1 MNRCDEHAADILL
14 YLRDELTGQK
24 LDEFRDHLASCPDCR
39 AQLEE
44 ELALSSL
51 LRKSRPLYSAPET
64 LRARVA
70 ATVVQELSTSAG
82 VPVPVG
88 ATRLQGFLRWL
99 SDTGKRAFGWKP
111 VAATILLFVLGL
123 IFVPDAAQ
131 RVRAA
136 AYVEAATQTHRSY
149 LNGEL
154 PVQCRSESPEAVTAW
169 FADKTPFHFRLPASQ
184 PALHGTPAYRLTG
197 ARMVSYRGSPMALV
211 AYETPT
217 EKISLLVASSKSA
230 IAAGGDE
237 VRSGNLTFHY
247 RRGETFEV
255 ITWSNH
261 GLTYALVSSLPGS
274 AQHSCLVC
282 HQNIKDPAT
291 GKP

>member
-1 MNRCDEHAADILL
+1 MNRCDEHAADVLL
-14 YLRDELTGQK
+14 YLSDALTGQR
-24 LDEFRDHLASCPDCR
+24 LDEFREHLASCPDCS

-51 LRKSRPLYSAPET
+51 LRKSRPLYSAPEA
-64 LRARVA
+64 LRARMA

-82 VPVPVG
+82 VPDPVG
-88 ATRLQGFLRWL
+88 ALRLQGFARWL

-111 VAATILLFVLGL
+111 VAATVLLFVLGL
-123 IFVPDAAQ
+123 VLVPDVAQ

-154 PVQCRSESPEAVTAW
+154 PLQCRSDSPEAVTAW
-169 FADKTPFHFRLPASQ
+169 FANKTPFHFRLPASQ

-197 ARMVSYRGSPMALV
+197 ARLVSYKGSPIALV

-217 EKISLLVASSKSA
+217 EKISLLVASSQA
-230 IAAGGDE
+230 VIAAGGDE
-237 VRSGNLTFHY
+237 IHSGNLTFHY
-247 RRGETFEV
+247 RTGASFEV
-255 ITWSNH
+255 ITWSNR
-261 GLTYALVSSLPGS
+261 GLTYALVSSLSGS

-282 HQNIKDPAT
+282 HQNIADPAA